1 MFGKFFISRVDVV
14 GRRREISRHSL
25 NNSLQLPDMRLLTV
39 ERVRIMAIGGS
50 SIQIEVGGAR
60 LGRML
65 TDYLDLYRYISI
77 RTCNHELLK
86 TKHTPRLGILLISD
100 FHCRPPDPGGG
111 PSLDVLETMST
122 LMERLDCLSPEGTEF
137 REDRIRLG

>member
-1 MFGKFFISRVDVV
+1 MV

-39 ERVRIMAIGGS
+39 KRVRVMAIGGS
-50 SIQIEVGGAR
+50 GIQIEVGGAR
-60 LGRML
+60 LRWML

-122 LMERLDCLSPEGTEF
+122 LMDRLECLSPDGTEF
-137 REDRIRLG
+137 LVDRIRLGWKAQRQC